1 MNSFLLHDGQNVEGA
16 AKVVLVV
23 LDRFDCGFPYRFITC
38 EMDDRVDVIF
48 FKNPYS
54 FRIFCA
60 INLVELRSNVGDFLN
75 AVKDGDLG
83 IIEVIKDDWLVS
95 AFDELDDGFAA
106 NESKSSGD

>member
-1 MNSFLLHDGQNVEGA
+1 
-16 AKVVLVV
+16 
-23 LDRFDCGFPYRFITC
+23 
-38 EMDDRVDVIF
+38 MDDRVDVIF

-95 AFDELDDGFAA
+95 AFDEFDDGFAT